1 MNSIAQHAAHTAH
14 SSAPP
19 IRVLLADDHPVTLWG
34 VRQLVESAFPRMTV
48 SGTAATCSELMGHS
62 ALGQTDVVLLDLALH
77 DGKTLDCMP
86 RLVGERGLKVVVLTG
101 DLNPSHHRAAVMHGA
116 RGVVLKSHP
125 AEDVLRAIERIH
137 AGEVWLEGSLV
148 SLLLGSLPGMTAAP
162 AARKD
167 EHACRIDS
175 LTAKERQVIEAV
187 VEYRGAKSL
196 VIADALGMSE
206 HTLRNHLTVIYSK
219 LGMQGKLNLY
229 AYALEHGLARHA
241 NGSHASMKPNSQWG
255 ALSLDWGPS
264 A

>member
-1 MNSIAQHAAHTAH
+1 MNSIAHHAPQTAL

-34 VRQLVESAFPRMTV
+34 VRQLVESAFPRMIV
-48 SGTAATCSELMGHS
+48 SGTAATCCELLGHR

-77 DGKTLDCMP
+77 DGKTLDCVP

-101 DLNPSHHRAAVMHGA
+101 DLNPSHHQAAVMHGA
-116 RGVVLKSHP
+116 RGVVLKSQP
-125 AEDVLRAIERIH
+125 AEDVLHAIERVH
-137 AGEVWLEGSLV
+137 AGEVWLDGSLV
-148 SLLLGSLPGMTAAP
+148 SLLLGTLPGLTAAP

-167 EHACRIDS
+167 EHVCRIDT

-196 VIADALGMSE
+196 VLADALGMSE

-219 LGMQGKLNLY
+219 LAVHGKLDLY
-229 AYALEHGLARHA
+229 AYSLEHGLAPHA
-241 NGSHASMKPNSQWG
+241 HGLHASAKSPSQWG
-255 ALSLDWGPS
+255 ALSLDWGS
-264 A
+264 AA